1 MEKGQ
6 HNMLSASAGIFLI
19 DFIVRPFAKIAKK
32 MPYVMLLF
40 LLLLYGFV
48 AYVVLKS
55 VYLSDQHPY

>member
-1 MEKGQ
+1 
-6 HNMLSASAGIFLI
+6 MLSASAGIFLI
-19 DFIVRPFAKIAKK
+19 DFIVRPFAKIAEK